1 MLMLSSRMLPSLNS
15 VHSSGFIQTAFS
27 LSSGLVLLPVVLTT
41 GSSIMAISFG
51 IAVVVAMVT
60 HLPRLCPKS
69 FTFGELCVVC
79 HLAGDFVWRSMRW
92 LTEFISN
99 QGRPPISEEACLYVL
114 ISVICI
120 FVAFAT
126 ITILLVKPVK
136 NILFFILLYCIFT
149 LMGFGTYCLITNLN
163 PAVWLLQFVFTRQER
178 LLLLGW
184 WVLLTVVTAMGVCLY
199 PTLAK
204 KTGTVDKAS
213 TAMRKCFHL
222 VVVAVYVPGLV
233 HDPAF
238 LLLASVVALAV
249 LALLE
254 TARVTRVKW
263 LGTTIDIAF
272 HVFTDSRDQGP
283 VLLTHIYLL
292 VGLSVPL
299 WLSCNINNKA
309 MLLQLSSGILSL
321 GIGDTIACI
330 AGMRYGLTKWPGTCK
345 SLQGTGFSVTA
356 QLIFITTGLF
366 LGWFE
371 SFSWSGVVFAV
382 VASSVYEA
390 LTSQID
396 NLVLPLYTLA
406 ALPV

>member
-1 MLMLSSRMLPSLNS
+1 MMILCNRLTGEDWLIIILVTKVLGGLLLQSWNVTHEWTYHCLAGSLVLQVLSIIFFSSPKNGHKGSDTFRTAEQSGIFCILLVPLCFLAEISYTANNCSSCHSRVEEVSFLLACSSIMLMLSSRMLPSLNS

-41 GSSIMAISFG
+41 GETTNFRRG
-51 IAVVVAMVT
+51 
-60 HLPRLCPKS
+60 
-69 FTFGELCVVC
+69 
-79 HLAGDFVWRSMRW
+79 
-92 LTEFISN
+92 
-99 QGRPPISEEACLYVL
+99 
-114 ISVICI
+114 
-120 FVAFAT
+120 
-126 ITILLVKPVK
+126 
-136 NILFFILLYCIFT
+136 LF
-149 LMGFGTYCLITNLN
+149 
-163 PAVWLLQFVFTRQER
+163 FVFTRQER